1 MRIRKLQW
9 GLAAVELALML
20 PIFLLIVTWTAEIG
34 RIMYQHNTL
43 TKSVRDGAQYLAR
56 YGVVAG
62 IVNPTADQ
70 KTLARTLIVYGSP
83 VVGSTPLLPGL
94 APSQITI
101 TTEVEPPAT
110 VATHVVVS
118 ISYPFQPVF
127 GLPGFGIASDGT
139 SSATLTASMRMRGL
153 Q

>member
-1 MRIRKLQW
+1 MRKQQR

-43 TKSVRDGAQYLAR
+43 TKTVRDGAQYLAR

-62 IVNPTADQ
+62 VMNPTADQ
-70 KTLARTLIVYGSP
+70 RTLARTLIVYGSP
-83 VVGSTPLLPGL
+83 VAGSTPLLPGL
-94 APSQITI
+94 APSHVSI
-101 TTEVEPPAT
+101 TTEAEPPST

-139 SSATLTASMRMRGL
+139 TPATLNASMRMRGL